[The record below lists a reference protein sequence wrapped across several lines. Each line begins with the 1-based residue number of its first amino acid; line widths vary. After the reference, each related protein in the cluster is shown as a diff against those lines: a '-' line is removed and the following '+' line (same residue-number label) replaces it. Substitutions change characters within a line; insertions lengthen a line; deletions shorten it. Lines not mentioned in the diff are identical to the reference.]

1 MTTLTTLTEE
11 GRLRDR
17 APLTEEGRLRDRTPL
32 TEEGR
37 LRDRARID
45 GYERLGD
52 AELIAMI
59 LGATAGQPA
68 GSLARAILEASG
80 GLGGLVREGLR
91 GGPWGLGEA
100 RRTRLEAAIELGR
113 RGAVRGGQ
121 QACQALA
128 SPSAIAAWG
137 RAELG
142 ALSHEELWLLG
153 LDGRHG
159 LLAAR
164 RLAQGGNHGCA
175 VTVRDIFRP
184 ALRVGASA
192 FALVHN
198 HPSGDPT
205 PSIEDVRMTEEVAR
219 AGSVMG
225 LPLVDHVVI
234 GGERHASFF
243 ELGLIRS

>member
-1 MTTLTTLTEE
+1 MTTMTLPSE
-11 GRLRDR
+11 DM
-17 APLTEEGRLRDRTPL
+17 
-32 TEEGR
+32 R
-37 LRDRARID
+37 LRDRARLD
-45 GYERLGD
+45 GCERLGD
-52 AELIAMI
+52 TELLALI
-59 LGATAGQPA
+59 LGAAVGRPA
-68 GSLARAILEASG
+68 GALAAAILEASG

-91 GGPWGLGEA
+91 GGPWELGEA

-121 QACQALA
+121 AACQGLA
-128 SPSAIAAWG
+128 SPAAIAAWG
-137 RAELG
+137 RAQLG
-142 ALSHEELWLLG
+142 GLSHEELWLLG

-175 VTVRDIFRP
+175 VTARDTLRL

-205 PSIEDVRMTEEVAR
+205 PSIEDARMTAEVAR
-219 AGSVMG
+219 AGALVG

-243 ELGLIRS
+243 ELGLLGS